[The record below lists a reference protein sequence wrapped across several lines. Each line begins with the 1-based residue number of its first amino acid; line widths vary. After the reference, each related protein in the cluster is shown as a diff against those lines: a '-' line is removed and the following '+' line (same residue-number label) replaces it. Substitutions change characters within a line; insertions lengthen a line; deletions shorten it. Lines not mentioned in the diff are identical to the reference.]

1 MSPDAVHPPSP
12 ARATAGFPWAGYL
25 LGFAL
30 GGFFDGILLHQ
41 VLQWHHL
48 LSAVES
54 SAVQDIRVQILA
66 DGLFHAAMYVVAA
79 VGLWLLW
86 RSRRRFAEPGADRLL
101 FANAL
106 IGFGVW
112 HILDG
117 VLSHWI
123 LGIHRIR
130 MDSANPLL
138 WDLLWFV
145 VFGVA
150 VAAAGWRLRRGGGGG
165 SGGRAAPVI
174 LTPVVL
180 TPVVLTLVVLIAG
193 PVAALPPPG
202 VTTVMVLFKP
212 DTTALDVFA
221 AVAAVDGRTV
231 WQDPSGQLWAIDL
244 GEAGS
249 PTALYRHGALL
260 VSNTLLPTGC
270 LDWFRT

>member
-1 MSPDAVHPPSP
+1 MAHM
-12 ARATAGFPWAGYL
+12 ARLSWAGYL

-48 LSAVES
+48 LSAVEAS
-54 SAVQDIRVQILA
+54 GVRDIRVQILA
-66 DGLFHAAMYVVAA
+66 DGLFHLLMYVVAVA
-79 VGLWLLW
+79 GLWQLW
-86 RSRRRFAEPGADRLL
+86 RCRRAFAEAGADRLL
-101 FANAL
+101 LADAL

-112 HILDG
+112 HMVDG

-130 MDSANPLL
+130 MDVENKLL
-138 WDLLWFV
+138 WDLLWFA

-150 VAAAGWRLRRGGGGG
+150 VAAAGWWLRRGGGGAG
-165 SGGRAAPVI
+165 SGGLRRAA
-174 LTPVVL
+174 TPVS
-180 TPVVLTLVVLIAG
+180 TPVALGLAVLIAG

-202 VTTVMVLFKP
+202 VTTVMVLFRP
-212 DTTALDVFA
+212 GTTLPGVFE

-244 GEAGS
+244 GAGGD
-249 PTALYRHGALL
+249 AARLYRHGAML
-260 VSNTLLPTGC
+260 VSRSFLPVGC
-270 LDWFRT
+270 LDWFRADGPA

>member
-1 MSPDAVHPPSP
+1 MSTDAAHSHSP
-12 ARATAGFPWAGYL
+12 ARAAAGLPWAGYL

-54 SAVQDIRVQILA
+54 SAVRDIRVQILA

-79 VGLWLLW
+79 CGLWLLW
-86 RSRRRFAEPGADRLL
+86 RSRRRFAEPGADRLM

-112 HILDG
+112 HLLDG
-117 VLSHWI
+117 ILSHWI

-150 VAAAGWRLRRGGGGG
+150 VVAAGWRLRSGGGTGG
-165 SGGRAAPVI
+165 DQTGGGRRAAPVA
-174 LTPVVL
+174 
-180 TPVVLTLVVLIAG
+180 LTLAVLIAG
-193 PVAALPPPG
+193 PIAALPPPG
-202 VTTVMVLFKP
+202 GTTVMVLFKP
-212 DTTALDVFA
+212 GTTAPDVFA

-244 GEAGS
+244 GERGS

>member
-1 MSPDAVHPPSP
+1 MSTGTTHFPSS
-12 ARATAGFPWAGYL
+12 ARAAAGLPWAGYL

-48 LSAVES
+48 LSGVES
-54 SAVQDIRVQILA
+54 SAVQDIRIQILA

-117 VLSHWI
+117 VLSHWL

-150 VAAAGWRLRRGGGGG
+150 VVAAGWRLRRSGGTGG
-165 SGGRAAPVI
+165 GGRAAPGA
-174 LTPVVL
+174 
-180 TPVVLTLVVLIAG
+180 LTLAVLMAV

-202 VTTVMVLFKP
+202 VTTVMVLFQP
-212 DTTALDVFA
+212 GTTAPDVFA

-231 WQDPSGQLWAIDL
+231 WQDSSGQLWAIDL
-244 GEAGS
+244 GEGGN

>member
-1 MSPDAVHPPSP
+1 MSTDSAHPPSP
-12 ARATAGFPWAGYL
+12 ARAAAGLPWAGYL

-48 LSAVES
+48 LSAVD
-54 SAVQDIRVQILA
+54 SAAVRDIRVQILA
-66 DGLFHAAMYVVAA
+66 DGLFHAAMYIVA
-79 VGLWLLW
+79 VGGLWLLW
-86 RSRRRFAEPGADRLL
+86 RSRRHFAEERADRLL
-101 FANAL
+101 AANAL

-112 HILDG
+112 HIVDG

-130 MDSANPLL
+130 MDSATPLL

-150 VAAAGWRLRRGGGGG
+150 VVAAGWWLRRGGGGG
-165 SGGRAAPVI
+165 GRAAPV
-174 LTPVVL
+174 
-180 TPVVLTLVVLIAG
+180 VLTLAVLVAG
-193 PVAALPPPG
+193 PIAALPPPG
-202 VTTVMVLFKP
+202 VTTVMVLFQP
-212 DTTALDVFA
+212 GTTATNVFT

-244 GEAGS
+244 GEDGNAA
-249 PTALYRHGALL
+249 ALYRHGALL

-270 LDWFRT
+270 LDWFRI

>member
-180 TPVVLTLVVLIAG
+180 TLVVLIAG

>member
-1 MSPDAVHPPSP
+1 MFSDTANPPSP

-66 DGLFHAAMYVVAA
+66 DGLFHAAMYLVAA
-79 VGLWLLW
+79 GGLWALW

-130 MDSANPLL
+130 MDSATPLL

-150 VAAAGWRLRRGGGGG
+150 VVAVGWRLRRGGGAGG
-165 SGGRAAPVI
+165 GGAGGGRAAPVA
-174 LTPVVL
+174 
-180 TPVVLTLVVLIAG
+180 LTLAVLISG

-212 DTTALDVFA
+212 GTTVPDVFA

-231 WQDPSGQLWAIDL
+231 WQDPSGQFWAIDL
-244 GEAGS
+244 GEKGN
-249 PTALYRHGALL
+249 PRALYRHGALL

>member
-1 MSPDAVHPPSP
+1 MSTDSAHLHSP
-12 ARATAGFPWAGYL
+12 AATTAELPWAGLPWAGYL
-25 LGFAL
+25 LGFGL

-66 DGLFHAAMYVVAA
+66 DGLFHLMMYIVAGG
-79 VGLWLLW
+79 GLWLLW
-86 RSRRRFAEPGADRLL
+86 RNRRAFAGPGVDRRL
-101 FANAL
+101 FASAL

-112 HILDG
+112 HIVDG
-117 VLSHWI
+117 ILSHWI

-130 MDSANPLL
+130 MDAANPLV

-145 VFGVA
+145 LFGV
-150 VAAAGWRLRRGGGGG
+150 VFVAAGWWLRRGGGGAG
-165 SGGRAAPVI
+165 SGTGRAAPVA
-174 LTPVVL
+174 
-180 TPVVLTLVVLIAG
+180 LTLAVLVAG

-212 DTTALDVFA
+212 GTTPPDVFA

-244 GEAGS
+244 GEGGN
-249 PTALYRHGALL
+249 PMALYRHGALL
-260 VSNTLLPTGC
+260 VSNGLLPTGC
-270 LDWFRT
+270 FDWFRT

>member
-1 MSPDAVHPPSP
+1 MSTDTTHLPSP
-12 ARATAGFPWAGYL
+12 ARAATGLPWAGYL

-54 SAVQDIRVQILA
+54 SAVRDIRVQILA

-117 VLSHWI
+117 VLSHWL

-150 VAAAGWRLRRGGGGG
+150 VVAAGWRLRSGGGTDG
-165 SGGRAAPVI
+165 GGRAAPVA
-174 LTPVVL
+174 
-180 TPVVLTLVVLIAG
+180 LTLAVLIAG

-202 VTTVMVLFKP
+202 VTTVMVLFTP
-212 DTTALDVFA
+212 GTTAPDVFA

-231 WQDPSGQLWAIDL
+231 WLDPSGQLWAIDL
-244 GEAGS
+244 GEDGNT
-249 PTALYRHGALL
+249 TALYRHGALL